1 MRRREFISLVGGA
14 AATWTAAWT
23 LAAHAQQKTYLI
35 GFMGNST
42 AALEANLLNAFRE
55 GLREAGY
62 EEGRNI
68 TIKYLWADGQYDR
81 FSTLV
86 SELVAAKVDVIVT
99 AGTPAALAVKQN
111 PTNIPLVMVAVGD
124 PVGTGLVENLAHPGG
139 KLTGLSSIAP
149 DLEGKRLQLLREV
162 VPGLSHVVMLIN
174 SLNPFHI
181 ASVRQAL
188 AAAQTLGIR
197 LQQLDVHKSDD
208 IDGVLAALRK
218 DRPDG
223 LFILADRVFLHNRQR
238 IADFAVEQRL
248 PSINAYE
255 ELVEAGGLMSYGPSY
270 EDMHRR
276 AATYVDKILKGAK
289 PGNLPIEQPTKFT
302 LHHQSRDGEDTRRDN
317 TVTIARSCRSFDRM
331 RRREFVAGLILAP
344 LPHSIAV
351 FMTQRVPANAS
362 RACGP
367 RRRIEMYAEHWRMIE
382 CMVFFNC

>member
-1 MRRREFISLVGGA
+1 MRRREFISLLGGA
-14 AATWTAAWT
+14 AAAWT
-23 LAAHAQQKTYLI
+23 FVAHAQQKPPLI
-35 GFMGNST
+35 GYMGNST

-55 GLREAGY
+55 GLRETGY
-62 EEGRNI
+62 EEGRNVA
-68 TIKYLWADGQYDR
+68 IKYLWADGQYDR
-81 FSTLV
+81 LSTLV

-111 PTNIPLVMVAVGD
+111 TSNIPLVMVAVGD
-124 PVGTGLVENLAHPGG
+124 PVGTGLVQNLAHPGG

-162 VPGLSHVVMLIN
+162 APGLSHVAMLFN
-174 SLNPFHI
+174 STNPFHVG
-181 ASVRQAL
+181 SVRQAL
-188 AAAQTLGIR
+188 VAAQTLGIR
-197 LQQLDVHKSDD
+197 LQQLDVQKSEDLDD
-208 IDGVLAALRK
+208 VFAGLRK

-238 IADFAVEQRL
+238 IVDFALEQKL

-302 LHHQSRDGEDTRRDN
+302 FIINLGTAKALG
-317 TVTIARSCRSFDRM
+317 VTIPSQLLGLADRLV
-331 RRREFVAGLILAP
+331 E
-344 LPHSIAV
+344 
-351 FMTQRVPANAS
+351 
-362 RACGP
+362 
-367 RRRIEMYAEHWRMIE
+367 
-382 CMVFFNC
+382 

>member
-1 MRRREFISLVGGA
+1 M
-14 AATWTAAWT
+14 W
-23 LAAHAQQKTYLI
+23 K
-35 GFMGNST
+35 
-42 AALEANLLNAFRE
+42 
-55 GLREAGY
+55 
-62 EEGRNI
+62 
-68 TIKYLWADGQYDR
+68 
-81 FSTLV
+81 
-86 SELVAAKVDVIVT
+86 
-99 AGTPAALAVKQN
+99 
-111 PTNIPLVMVAVGD
+111 
-124 PVGTGLVENLAHPGG
+124 NLAHPGG

-162 VPGLSHVVMLIN
+162 APGLSHVVMLIN

-238 IADFAVEQRL
+238 IADFALEQRL

-302 LHHQSRDGEDTRRDN
+302 FIINLGTAKILG
-317 TVTIARSCRSFDRM
+317 VTIPSQLLGLADR
-331 RRREFVAGLILAP
+331 LI
-344 LPHSIAV
+344 
-351 FMTQRVPANAS
+351 
-362 RACGP
+362 
-367 RRRIEMYAEHWRMIE
+367 E
-382 CMVFFNC
+382 